1 MRTFAATQNFSN
13 YHINMKDFLRLLS
26 LVKGYKSNVIM
37 NISFN
42 ITTIF
47 FSIFSIGMIIPFLK
61 LIFGMDT
68 LKTEVVEFAFNKDAM
83 LDYIY
88 YMMSSSI
95 AKYGTETVLFYISTI
110 TAISFLL
117 KNLFRYMAM
126 WAIAPLRNGVLR
138 DLRNAIFQKI
148 IILPL
153 SYFSEQKKGDII
165 SRATNDV
172 QDIEWTIIGTLE
184 IIFQHTITLIV
195 FIVVLLMTNYQLT
208 LMMFL
213 VMPISIIIIGL
224 LGKVL
229 RKESLIAQT
238 LMGSILSLLDE
249 GLSGLRIIKG
259 FNAQNVVIDRFNKTN
274 NKYMRTATTVMRR
287 GDLSAPISEFFG
299 MLVVSLILWYGG
311 KLVLDPSKGLTGE
324 EFIFFI
330 LLFSQMIPSIK
341 ALSTGYQRI
350 QKGIA
355 SAERIYGFLDADEKI
370 FEAKDA
376 VTKED
381 FNSEISFN
389 NVGFKYEDESV
400 LKNINLKIPKGKM
413 IALVGSSGAGKTTMA
428 DLLPRFYDVIDGSI
442 SIDGTDIKDI
452 KINDL
457 RGLMGI
463 VTQEAVLF
471 NDTIR
476 GNIKFGSELKSDEE
490 MIEAA
495 KAANAH
501 NFIIQMPKGYDT
513 IIGDRGDKLSG
524 GQRQRVTIARAI
536 LKNPPILI
544 LDEATSALD
553 TESEKLV
560 QDALQKLMANRT
572 SVVIA
577 HRLSTIHNA
586 DQIVVMDKGQI
597 VQQGLHTE
605 LIEQE
610 GIYQR
615 LNLLQKTS

>member
-1 MRTFAATQNFSN
+1 
-13 YHINMKDFLRLLS
+13 MKDFLRLLS
-26 LVKGYKSNVIM
+26 LVKGYKSSVIM
-37 NISFN
+37 NITFN

-68 LKTEVVEFAFNKDAM
+68 LKTDVVEFAFNKDSM
-83 LDYIY
+83 LDYMY

-95 AKYGTETVLFYISTI
+95 AEYGTETVLFYISTI

-117 KNLFRYMAM
+117 KNLFRYLAM
-126 WAIAPLRNGVLR
+126 WSIAPLRNGVLR

-153 SYFSEQKKGDII
+153 SYFSEKKKGDII

-259 FNAQNVVIDRFNKTN
+259 FNAQKVVVDRFEETN

-311 KLVLDPSKGLTGE
+311 KLVLDPSKSLTGE

-370 FEAKDA
+370 FESKDA
-376 VTKED
+376 IVKSD
-381 FNSEISFN
+381 FEKEISFN
-389 NVGFKYEDESV
+389 NVGFKYEEEQV

-428 DLLPRFYDVIDGSI
+428 DLLPRFYDVIDGNI
-442 SIDGTDIKDI
+442 SIDGTDIREI

-471 NDTIR
+471 HDSIR

-501 NFIIQMPKGYDT
+501 NFIMQMPAGYDT
-513 IIGDRGDKLSG
+513 VIGDRGDKLSG

-586 DQIVVMDKGQI
+586 DQIVVMDKGEI
-597 VQQGLHTE
+597 VQQGLHSE
-605 LIEQE
+605 LIEQD
-610 GIYQR
+610 GIYKR

>member
-1 MRTFAATQNFSN
+1 
-13 YHINMKDFLRLLS
+13 MKDFLRLIS
-26 LVKGYKSNVIM
+26 LVKGYKSSVIM
-37 NISFN
+37 NITFN

-68 LKTEVVEFAFNKDAM
+68 LKTEVVEFAFNKDSM
-83 LDYIY
+83 LDYMY

-95 AKYGTETVLFYISTI
+95 AEYGTETVLFYISTI

-117 KNLFRYMAM
+117 KNLFRYLAM

-138 DLRNAIFQKI
+138 DLRNAIYQKI

-153 SYFSEQKKGDII
+153 SYFSEKRKGDII

-195 FIVVLLMTNYQLT
+195 FVIVLLMTNYQLT

-259 FNAQNVVIDRFNKTN
+259 FNAQKVVIDRFEETN

-311 KLVLDPSKGLTGE
+311 KLVLDPSKSLTGE

-370 FEAKDA
+370 FEKKDA
-376 VTKED
+376 IVKTD
-381 FNSEISFN
+381 FENEISFK
-389 NVGFKYEDESV
+389 NVGFKYEEETV
-400 LKNINLKIPKGKM
+400 LENINLTIPKGKM

-442 SIDGTDIKDI
+442 NIDGTDIRDI
-452 KINDL
+452 KISDL

-471 NDTIR
+471 HDTIR

-501 NFIIQMPKGYDT
+501 NFIMQMPKQYDSV
-513 IIGDRGDKLSG
+513 IGDRGDKLSG

-560 QDALQKLMANRT
+560 QDALQKLMTNRT

-586 DQIVVMDKGQI
+586 DQIVVMDKGHI
-597 VQQGLHTE
+597 VQQGIHSE
-605 LIEQE
+605 LIEQD
-610 GIYQR
+610 GIYKR

>member
-1 MRTFAATQNFSN
+1 
-13 YHINMKDFLRLLS
+13 MKDFLRLLS
-26 LVKGYKSNVIM
+26 LVKGYKANVIM
-37 NISFN
+37 NITFN
-42 ITTIF
+42 ITTII

-68 LKTEVVEFAFNKDAM
+68 LKTEAVEFAFNKDAM
-83 LDYIY
+83 LDYMY
-88 YMMSSSI
+88 YTMSSSI
-95 AKYGTETVLFYISTI
+95 ENFGTETVLLYISGI
-110 TAISFLL
+110 TALSFLM
-117 KNLFRYMAM
+117 KNLFRYLAM
-126 WAIAPLRNGVLR
+126 WSIAPLRNGILR
-138 DLRNAIFQKI
+138 DLRNAIFNKI
-148 IILPL
+148 LILPL
-153 SYFSEQKKGDII
+153 SYFSEKRKGDII

-195 FIVVLLMTNYQLT
+195 FIIVLLMTNYQLT

-213 VMPISIIIIGL
+213 VMPISIIIIGV
-224 LGKVL
+224 LGKIL
-229 RKESLIAQT
+229 RKESLIAQQ
-238 LMGSILSLLDE
+238 LMGTLLSLLDE

-259 FNAQNVVIDRFNKTN
+259 FNAQKVVVNRFEKTN
-274 NKYMRTATTVMRR
+274 NTYMQTATTVMRR

-311 KLVLDPSKGLTGE
+311 KLVLDSGNSLTGE

-355 SAERIYGFLDADEKI
+355 SAQRIYSFLDADEKI
-370 FEAKDA
+370 YESETAIEK
-376 VTKED
+376 KE
-381 FNSEISFN
+381 FTQEIKFN
-389 NVGFKYEDESV
+389 NVNFKYEEEPV
-400 LKNINLKIPKGKM
+400 LKDINLTIPKGKM
-413 IALVGSSGAGKTTMA
+413 IALVGSSGAGKTTIA
-428 DLLPRFYDVIDGSI
+428 DLLPRFYDVIDGGI
-442 SIDGTDIKDI
+442 SIDGTDIRDI
-452 KINDL
+452 KISEL

-463 VTQEAVLF
+463 VTQEAILF
-471 NDTIR
+471 NDTIK
-476 GNIKFGSELKSDEE
+476 GNIKFGSEIKSDEQ

-501 NFIIQMPKGYDT
+501 NFIMEMPKAYDT
-513 IIGDRGDKLSG
+513 VIGDRGDKLSG

-572 SVVIA
+572 SIVIA

-586 DQIVVMDKGQI
+586 DQIVVMDKGMI
-597 VQQGLHTE
+597 VQQGIHSE
-605 LIEQE
+605 LIGQE
-610 GIYQR
+610 GIYKR

>member
-1 MRTFAATQNFSN
+1 
-13 YHINMKDFLRLLS
+13 MKNFLRLLS
-26 LVKGYKSNVIM
+26 LVKGYKTNVFL
-37 NISFN
+37 NITFN
-42 ITTIF
+42 IITII
-47 FSIFSIGMIIPFLK
+47 FSIFSLAMIIPFLK
-61 LIFGMDT
+61 LIFGMDSMV
-68 LKTEVVEFAFNKDAM
+68 TEASEFAFTKDAM
-83 LDYIY
+83 LDNLYFL
-88 YMMSSSI
+88 MSKSI
-95 AKYGTETVLFYISTI
+95 TDFGPETVLFYISII
-110 TAISFLL
+110 TAIAFLM
-117 KNLFRYMAM
+117 KNTFRYLAM
-126 WAIAPLRNGVLR
+126 WAIAPLRNGILR
-138 DLRNAIFQKI
+138 DLRNAIYQKI

-153 SYFSEQKKGDII
+153 SYFSEKRKGDII

-184 IIFQHTITLIV
+184 IIFQHSITLILY
-195 FIVVLLMTNYQLT
+195 IVVLMMTNYQLT

-213 VMPISIIIIGL
+213 VMPVSIIIIGL

-238 LMGSILSLLDE
+238 LMGTILSLLDE

-259 FNAQNVVIDRFNKTN
+259 FNAQKVVADRFEETN
-274 NKYMRTATTVMRR
+274 EKYMRTATTVMRR

-311 KLVLDPSKGLTGE
+311 KLVLNPAGSLSGE

-355 SAERIYGFLDADEKI
+355 SAQRIYSFLDADEKI
-370 FEAKDA
+370 FEDKAAINKS
-376 VTKED
+376 D
-381 FNSEISFN
+381 FETSINFN
-389 NVGFKYEDESV
+389 NVGFKYEEEEV
-400 LKNINLKIPKGKM
+400 LKDVSLEITKGKM
-413 IALVGSSGAGKTTMA
+413 VALVGSSGAGKTTMA
-428 DLLPRFYDVIDGSI
+428 DLLPRFYDIISGSI
-442 SIDGTDIKDI
+442 SIDGTDIRNI
-452 KINDL
+452 KIKDL

-471 NDTIR
+471 NDSIK
-476 GNIKFGSELKSDEE
+476 GNIKFGSEIKSDEE

-501 NFIIQMPKGYDT
+501 NFIMEMPKGYDT

-560 QDALQKLMANRT
+560 QDALQKLMTNRT

-586 DQIVVMDKGQI
+586 DLIVVMDKGRI
-597 VQQGLHTE
+597 VEQGVHDE
-605 LIEQE
+605 LIAKD
-610 GIYQR
+610 GIYTR
-615 LNLLQKTS
+615 LNLLQKTN

>member
-1 MRTFAATQNFSN
+1 M
-13 YHINMKDFLRLLS
+13 
-26 LVKGYKSNVIM
+26 
-37 NISFN
+37 
-42 ITTIF
+42 
-47 FSIFSIGMIIPFLK
+47 PFLK
-61 LIFGMDT
+61 LIFGMESLQSEPTT
-68 LKTEVVEFAFNKDAM
+68 LGLSKDGII
-83 LDYIY
+83 DYVY
-88 YMMSSSI
+88 YQMSLSI
-95 AKYGTETVLFYISTI
+95 ETYGPETVLLYISMI
-110 TAISFLL
+110 TALSFLL
-117 KNLFRYMAM
+117 KNTFRYLAM

-138 DLRNAIFQKI
+138 DLRTDIFKKI
-148 IILPL
+148 LILPL
-153 SYFSEQKKGDII
+153 SYFSEKRKGDII

-195 FIVVLLMTNYQLT
+195 FIIVLLMTNYQLT

-213 VMPISIIIIGL
+213 VMPISIVIIGV
-224 LGKVL
+224 LGKIL

-259 FNAQNVVIDRFNKTN
+259 FNAQDIVSKRFNEVN

-311 KLVLDPSKGLTGE
+311 KLVLDPAKSLSGE

-370 FEAKDA
+370 FEAKNASSKNNFKDKI
-376 VTKED
+376 T
-381 FNSEISFN
+381 FN
-389 NVGFKYEDESV
+389 NVSFKYEEETV
-400 LKNINLKIPKGKM
+400 LKNINLEINKGQM
-413 IALVGSSGAGKTTMA
+413 VALVGSSGAGKTTIA
-428 DLLPRFYDVIDGSI
+428 DLLPRFYDVVEGNI
-442 SIDGTDIKDI
+442 SIDNSDIRDL
-452 KINDL
+452 KISDL
-457 RGLMGI
+457 RALMGI
-463 VTQEAVLF
+463 VTQEAILF
-471 NDTIR
+471 NDSIK

-501 NFIIQMPKGYDT
+501 DFIMQMPKNYDT
-513 IIGDRGDKLSG
+513 VIGDSGNKLSG
-524 GQRQRVTIARAI
+524 GQRQRLTIARAI

-553 TESEKLV
+553 TESERLV

-586 DQIVVMDKGQI
+586 DKIVVMDKGRI
-597 VQQGLHTE
+597 
-605 LIEQE
+605 IEE
-610 GIYQR
+610 GIHADLIKKDGVYKR
-615 LNLLQKTS
+615 LNQLQTIES

>member
-1 MRTFAATQNFSN
+1 
-13 YHINMKDFLRLLS
+13 MKDFLRLLS
-26 LVKGYKSNVIM
+26 LVKGYKSNVIL
-37 NISFN
+37 NITFN
-42 ITTIF
+42 IITII
-47 FSIFSIGMIIPFLK
+47 FSIFSIGMIVPFLK
-61 LIFGMDT
+61 IIFGMDE
-68 LKTEVVEFAFNKDAM
+68 LVTEAPQLAFNKDAIM
-83 LDYIY
+83 DNVYFL
-88 YMMSSSI
+88 MGKSI
-95 AKYGTETVLFYISTI
+95 TEFGPETVLFYISII
-110 TAISFLL
+110 TAGSFLM
-117 KNLFRYMAM
+117 KNTFRYLAM
-126 WAIAPLRNGVLR
+126 YIIAPLRNGILR
-138 DLRNAIFQKI
+138 DLRNAIFNKI
-148 IILPL
+148 LILPL
-153 SYFSEQKKGDII
+153 SYFSEKRKGDII

-184 IIFQHTITLIV
+184 IIFQHTITLILY
-195 FIVVLLMTNYQLT
+195 ITVLLFTNYQLT

-259 FNAQNVVIDRFNKTN
+259 FNAQRTVGDRFEETN
-274 NKYMRTATTVMRR
+274 EKYMRTATTVMRR

-299 MLVVSLILWYGG
+299 MLVISLILWYGG
-311 KLVLDPSKGLTGE
+311 KLVLVPGEGLSGE

-330 LLFSQMIPSIK
+330 LLFSQLIPSIK

-355 SAERIYGFLDADEKI
+355 SAERIYTFLDADEKI
-370 FEAKDA
+370 FEDKEAIEKKD
-376 VTKED
+376 
-381 FNSEISFN
+381 FSSNISFN
-389 NVGFKYEDESV
+389 NVGFKYEEEEV
-400 LKNINLKIPKGKM
+400 LKNINLEIPKGKM
-413 IALVGSSGAGKTTMA
+413 VALVGSSGAGKTTMA
-428 DLLPRFYDVIDGSI
+428 DLLPRFYDIISGSI
-442 SIDGTDIKDI
+442 SIDGTDIRKI

-471 NDTIR
+471 NDSIR
-476 GNIKFGSELKSDEE
+476 GNIKFGSEIKTDEE
-490 MIEAA
+490 MIEAS

-501 NFIIQMPKGYDT
+501 NFIMEMPNGYDT

-553 TESEKLV
+553 TESERLV
-560 QDALQKLMANRT
+560 QDALQKLMTNRT

-586 DQIVVMDKGQI
+586 DQIVVMDKGRI
-597 VQQGLHTE
+597 VEQGVHSE
-605 LIEQE
+605 LIAQD
-610 GIYQR
+610 GIYTR
-615 LNLLQKTS
+615 LNLLQKTN

>member
-1 MRTFAATQNFSN
+1 
-13 YHINMKDFLRLLS
+13 MKDFLRLIS
-26 LVKGYKSNVIM
+26 LVKGYKSSVIM
-37 NISFN
+37 NITFN

-47 FSIFSIGMIIPFLK
+47 FSIISIGMIIPFLK

-68 LKTEVVEFAFNKDAM
+68 LKTEVVEFAFNKDSM
-83 LDYIY
+83 LDYMY

-95 AKYGTETVLFYISTI
+95 AEYGTETVLFYISTI

-117 KNLFRYMAM
+117 KNLFRYLAM

-138 DLRNAIFQKI
+138 DLRNAIYQKI

-153 SYFSEQKKGDII
+153 SYFSEKRKGDII

-184 IIFQHTITLIV
+184 IIFQHTITLIL
-195 FIVVLLMTNYQLT
+195 FIIVLLMTNYQLT

-259 FNAQNVVIDRFNKTN
+259 FNAQKVVIDRFEETN
-274 NKYMRTATTVMRR
+274 NKYMRTATMVMRR

-311 KLVLDPSKGLTGE
+311 KLVLDPSKSLTGE

-370 FEAKDA
+370 FEKKDA
-376 VTKED
+376 IVKTD
-381 FNSEISFN
+381 FENEISFK
-389 NVGFKYEDESV
+389 NVGFKYEEETV
-400 LKNINLKIPKGKM
+400 LENINLTIPKGKM

-442 SIDGTDIKDI
+442 NIDGTDIRDI
-452 KINDL
+452 KISDL

-471 NDTIR
+471 HDTIR

-501 NFIIQMPKGYDT
+501 NFIMQMPKQYDSV
-513 IIGDRGDKLSG
+513 IGDRGDKLSG

-560 QDALQKLMANRT
+560 QDALQKLMTNRT

-586 DQIVVMDKGQI
+586 DQIVVMDNGHI
-597 VQQGLHTE
+597 VQQGIHSE
-605 LIEQE
+605 LIEQD
-610 GIYQR
+610 GIYKR